1 MSGIFSLI
9 RRALRIERTDLGLRP
24 HREFTVSVGADEAF
38 ARARVAIERAIG
50 ANVYRAD
57 EATGTI
63 EAAFGLVNHERLIVT
78 LEAQGADV
86 TRVAVEAYYP
96 AGMKRPGRSQ
106 AVDVLADAIESGIGP

>member
-1 MSGIFSLI
+1 MSGIWMLI
-9 RRALRIERTDLGLRP
+9 RRALKIERADLRLRP
-24 HREFTVSVGADEAF
+24 HREFTVAMGYGEAF
-38 ARARVAIERAIG
+38 ARTRVAIERAIG

-57 EATGTI
+57 ESSGTI

-78 LEAQGADV
+78 LEAQGEEA

-106 AVDVLADAIESGIGP
+106 AVEMLADAIESGVGP